1 MSFVAEGPPPQVT
14 IAAPTGR
21 EPLVAGD
28 RVSLS
33 GSAIDDRLR
42 PVNKRS
48 LTWYDGRRRIGSG
61 SEVTTRLHAGRHVLR
76 LVARDATGHTAQ
88 ARRTVRVARAPLRL
102 LDLRAPERVR
112 GGVRRLKVRIAAS
125 AAAVVRGA
133 GGHRYRIGT
142 KLSTVELMLPRRPAV
157 GVLSVPLVVRAADPD
172 TRGSVRETL
181 LVLRIG
187 R

>member
-1 MSFVAEGPPPQVT
+1 
-14 IAAPTGR
+14 
-21 EPLVAGD
+21 
-28 RVSLS
+28 
-33 GSAIDDRLR
+33 
-42 PVNKRS
+42 
-48 LTWYDGRRRIGSG
+48 
-61 SEVTTRLHAGRHVLR
+61 
-76 LVARDATGHTAQ
+76 VARDATGRTAQ